1 MRKKISGFTL
11 IEVMIVVVIMG
22 VLVAIAYPAYT
33 NHMLRARRAD
43 GQAALLN
50 LSALMESYFT
60 ENNTYVGA
68 TPAALGITTASQQGY
83 YNVSVT
89 SATATSYTIT
99 AAPQGVQTAD
109 TTCGSLTLTNTNVKG
124 PNPSTC
130 WD

>member
-83 YNVSVT
+83 YSVSVT